1 MPKFAANLTMLFN
14 EFDFLERF
22 EQASKVGVK
31 AVEFLWPYA
40 YDKKYSLPLCLFSI
54 TNFVTLPNIVL
65 DA

>member
-22 EQASKVGVK
+22 EQASKVGFK

-40 YDKKYSLPLCLFSI
+40 YDKKRFIKANQRFESRSCSF
-54 TNFVTLPNIVL
+54 
-65 DA
+65 

>member
-22 EQASKVGVK
+22 EQASKVGFK

-40 YDKKYSLPLCLFSI
+40 YDKKDLSI
-54 TNFVTLPNIVL
+54 SARKTPSFTAVI
-65 DA
+65 